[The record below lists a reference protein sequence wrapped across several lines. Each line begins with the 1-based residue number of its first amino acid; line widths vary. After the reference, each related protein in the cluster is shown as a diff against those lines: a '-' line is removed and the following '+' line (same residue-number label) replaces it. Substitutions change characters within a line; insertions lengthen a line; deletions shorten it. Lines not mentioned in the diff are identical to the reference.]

1 MKKSSEH
8 QKRSMKT
15 WYQRNRQKKL
25 EYQKKYRANNPDYVI
40 RDRERAKK
48 LSAEAR
54 KDPNFRH
61 QKKLYDL
68 KKLYGLTEEQYNNL
82 RKKQDY
88 SCAVCYEKE
97 TPEKQLHVDH
107 SHVTNEVR
115 GLLCQKCNTSLGIML
130 DSPILIGRLMGYVK
144 THDDYALKT
153 VKYLKTSIGVSN
165 KVKQIRNEKKIKIDR
180 NTIKLTNDFF
190 TDFIKECKK
199 VLKSKEPK
207 GTLEDFI

>member
-1 MKKSSEH
+1 MIALNDEYKKRYGH
-8 QKRSMKT
+8 TKNHVT
-15 WYQRNRQKKL
+15 IDKL
-25 EYQKKYRANNPDYVI
+25 GEILKNTQNN
-40 RDRERAKK
+40 AK
-48 LSAEAR
+48 
-54 KDPNFRH
+54 
-61 QKKLYDL
+61 
-68 KKLYGLTEEQYNNL
+68 YNNL

-115 GLLCQKCNTSLGIML
+115 GLLCQKCNTSLGMML